1 MKEDVYHK
9 LQTTFNKR
17 NGKDFVMVIGNLN
30 TKVVSDNRNLEASI
44 ETHGEGVITL
54 EQRISRT
61 YMVPQQCLMWPWGG
75 CDQER

>member
-9 LQTTFNKR
+9 LQTTFNKK
-17 NGKDFVMVIGNLN
+17 NGKDFVMVIGDLN

-54 EQRISRT
+54 EA
-61 YMVPQQCLMWPWGG
+61 
-75 CDQER
+75 

>member
-1 MKEDVYHK
+1 MKEDVYHQ

-17 NGKDFVMVIGNLN
+17 NEKDFVMVIGDLS

-54 EQRISRT
+54 EA
-61 YMVPQQCLMWPWGG
+61 
-75 CDQER
+75 